1 MNCPVT
7 NLLPIKTETAAPAAR
22 TILESAKSNMGMVPN
37 MYAGMANLPAL
48 LQAYV
53 NGYGLFRANCGLTPV
68 EQDVV
73 FLTISVENGCE
84 YCTAAHSF
92 VADTWSKVPVEV
104 TNAIRD
110 DREIRDRTLQALRQM
125 TRTLVAKRGRAS
137 CADVQSF
144 VDAGYS
150 EVTILALI
158 LAIGIKTFSTYSN
171 HIMSTPLDSAFA
183 GRTWKQGP
191 MTGPLRKSMA

>member
-53 NGYGLFRANCGLTPV
+53 NGYGLFRANSGLTQV
-68 EQDVV
+68 EQDIV

-92 VADTWSKVPVEV
+92 VADNWSKVPVEV
-104 TNAIRD
+104 TNAIRVG
-110 DREIRDRTLQALRQM
+110 REIRDRRLQALRQM
-125 TRTLVAKRGRAS
+125 TKTLVTMHGRAS
-137 CADVQSF
+137 CADVESF

-158 LAIGIKTFSTYSN
+158 LAIGVKTFSNYSN
-171 HIMSTPLDSAFA
+171 HLMSTPLDSAFV
-183 GRTWKQGP
+183 GRAWKQDQTAG
-191 MTGPLRKSMA
+191 SHQNSIA